1 LATTDLVRLD
11 APTSAVAVKA
21 EVADRPPESSPLVRL
36 VGAGHGFGAVSALS
50 PVDLLLSPGQM
61 AFVLGPSGSG
71 KTTLL
76 RLVHG
81 QLRARQGEVW
91 VDGRPLH
98 RRWWRGVARVR
109 RQTGFVFQDY
119 RLLSRLTAFENVVF
133 ALQVA
138 DPTVP
143 FGLIRG
149 RAKEMLD
156 SVGLAR
162 RAGAY
167 PQQLSG
173 GERQRVAVAR
183 ALAAKP
189 ALLLV
194 DEPTSALDDRRTE
207 VVLRLLVEAAAN
219 GAAVILTSHRS
230 TGFERGHIVLRLTE
244 PAEETV
250 KKNGHRDGKTNGR
263 LPKRNGTNAKKTT
276 RAATNGAAKGRAR
289 P

>member
-1 LATTDLVRLD
+1 M
-11 APTSAVAVKA
+11 AVEAVEAKV
-21 EVADRPPESSPLVRL
+21 VARPPETGPLVRL
-36 VGAGHGFGAVSALS
+36 VGAGHRFGSVPALT
-50 PVDLLLSPGQM
+50 PVDLQLRPGQM
-61 AFVLGPSGSG
+61 VFVLGPSGSG

-81 QLRARQGEVW
+81 QIRPREGEVW

-98 RRWWRGVARVR
+98 RRWWRGVAQVR

-119 RLLSRLTAFENVVF
+119 RLLSRLTAYENVVF

-143 FGLIRG
+143 FGLVRR
-149 RAKEMLD
+149 RAQEMLE

-189 ALLLV
+189 TLLLV
-194 DEPTSALDDRRTE
+194 DEPTSALDDKRAE
-207 VVLRLLVEAAAN
+207 VVLRMLVEAAAD
-219 GAAVILTSHRS
+219 GAAVILTSHRP
-230 TGFERGHIVLRLTE
+230 TGFERGHQLLRLAE
-244 PAEETV
+244 PAGETV
-250 KKNGHRDGKTNGR
+250 KQNGHQNGKTKVQ
-263 LPKRNGTNAKKTT
+263 LPKRNGAGPKKTA
-276 RAATNGAAKGRAR
+276 RPAANGAIKRRVR